1 MRSIYKG
8 LFVMLFIFS
17 AMVLVLPIKSFAA
30 ETIHTDQPVTVA
42 FRYKNGDHVIPN
54 ANFSLYR
61 VADTNDSAYMTVTSE
76 FAPYADI
83 VSGLASL
90 NTLSQ
95 TQWLTLASSLDGY
108 VRRDGLVPDAKGT
121 TDQNGELVLSELE
134 AGLYLVLGNR
144 ILVCDGYIY
153 SSVPFLM
160 FLPGK
165 NTATGEWNYDV
176 IVSPKFEKESAP
188 SDDNVISRKVLKVWD
203 DAGYEA
209 LRPNEVIVQL
219 LKDGKVYDTQ
229 TLSKDNNWRYAWN
242 NLNANYKWDVIE
254 KKAEGYS
261 ASITRTGITFTITNR
276 FMAPVLEN
284 SLSVQKRISGDR
296 PAANSSFTFVLNA
309 ENSLCPMPAG
319 SSGTIKKVTINGS
332 GSQCF
337 GEICFTKAGKYVY
350 KVSEKNSGIAGY
362 TFDNTVYT
370 IVFEIMENEG
380 ELSSAKTITDSS
392 GRIVSVIEFTNN
404 YKTPGEKLPQT
415 GVIWWPV
422 PVLFCGGFIFILIG
436 LCSRR
441 RDS

>member
-1 MRSIYKG
+1 MRSIYKR
-8 LFVMLFIFS
+8 LFVMLFIFAAVVS
-17 AMVLVLPIKSFAA
+17 VMPITGFAA
-30 ETIHTDQPVTVA
+30 ETIHTDQRVTVE
-42 FRYKNGDHVIPN
+42 FRYRNGDQVIPN
-54 ANFSLYR
+54 AYFSLYK
-61 VADTNDSAYMTVTSE
+61 VADTNDSTYMTVSSE
-76 FAPYADI
+76 FAPYADN

-144 ILVCDGYIY
+144 ISASDGYIY
-153 SSVPFLM
+153 SAVPFMM
-160 FLPGK
+160 FLPGE
-165 NTATGEWNYDV
+165 NTATGEWSYDV

-188 SDDNVISRKVLKVWD
+188 SGDDVITRKVLKVWD

-229 TLSKDNNWRYAWN
+229 TLSKDNNWRYSWN
-242 NLNANYKWDVIE
+242 NLNPNYEWDVIE

-261 ASITRTGITFTITNR
+261 SSITRTGITFTITNK
-276 FMAPVLEN
+276 FMTPILEN
-284 SLSVQKRISGDR
+284 NLSVQKRISGER
-296 PAANSSFTFVLNA
+296 PATDSGFTFVLSA
-309 ENSLCPMPAG
+309 DNSLCPMPPG
-319 SSGTIKKVTINGS
+319 SSGTVKEVTIIGS